1 LLAQDDTLRRQSEA
15 EIRVL
20 ARFPDGNPGP
30 GVRLDSQGV
39 VLYANRTAQQ
49 LLALKESEYAPQ
61 ELRKAAVATLSDGK
75 TQSLE
80 YEYDSR
86 ILGFSDSRILAIVFA
101 PQLDDG
107 YINLYGRDETERKR
121 AERELVAAS
130 KQALEA
136 ARHKSE
142 FLANI
147 SHALRTPMNGV
158 LGMLQLIDDTILDEE
173 QSEFVTVASRSGN
186 TLLSLINDVLDFSKI
201 EVEGIQLE
209 RVPVKIREVVEN
221 VCELLAERHMKKD

>member
-1 LLAQDDTLRRQSEA
+1 VT
-15 EIRVL
+15 
-20 ARFPDGNPGP
+20 
-30 GVRLDSQGV
+30 
-39 VLYANRTAQQ
+39 
-49 LLALKESEYAPQ
+49 
-61 ELRKAAVATLSDGK
+61 GK
-75 TQSLE
+75 PSHSNTNT
-80 YEYDSR
+80 

-186 TLLSLINDVLDFSKI
+186 TLLSLINDVLDFSKV

-221 VCELLAERHMKKD
+221 VCELLAERHMKKDWKSAVYSAPNYPAG